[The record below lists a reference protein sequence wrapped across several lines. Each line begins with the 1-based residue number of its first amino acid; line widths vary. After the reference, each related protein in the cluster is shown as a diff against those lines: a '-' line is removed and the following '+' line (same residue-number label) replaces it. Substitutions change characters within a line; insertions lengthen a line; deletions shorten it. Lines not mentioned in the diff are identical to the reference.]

1 MGIVGLGATKTVI
14 GSNGIAITFR
24 FWNQGTLQSEHAL
37 AAIVP
42 GSLSN
47 TLLQALGAVID
58 TQQQAIHATK
68 VSRKSPIKVIER
80 GLFILDSNDLVDT
93 TVSLQAAET
102 HRMSDEL
109 KETEPGSTQPRKH
122 VMIQSQSNMNTNLTH
137 MPLTTMN
144 MPKTMIMFTIKIE
157 RVFSNS
163 SWAVQRK
170 AQTSYVR

>member
-1 MGIVGLGATKTVI
+1 
-14 GSNGIAITFR
+14 
-24 FWNQGTLQSEHAL
+24 
-37 AAIVP
+37 VP

-58 TQQQAIHATK
+58 THATK
-68 VSRKSPIKVIER
+68 VSRKSSIKVIER

-137 MPLTTMN
+137 MPLATMN

-163 SWAVQRK
+163 S
-170 AQTSYVR
+170 